1 AASAGA
7 FEAGGEA
14 QADRARAANTAIR
27 IFMSRPSLSIRSRF
41 DGITAQSE
49 NCSDFAAWY
58 LSIRLILQA
67 HDEAIRQR
75 PIQSLWKGLSLHF
88 GY

>member
-1 AASAGA
+1 
-7 FEAGGEA
+7 
-14 QADRARAANTAIR
+14 IR